1 MISTLIRQLFDDQFD
16 AVCGA
21 LPDAARALLESVPV
35 HVEDEPSAEVLRSMG
50 LNRPDS
56 LCGLYTGIPLSE
68 RSVQQFGHLSDVI
81 HLYRRGI
88 LTAATNPS
96 GHIDEDELRR
106 QIRIT
111 LLHELGHHHGLGEA
125 RLRELGY

>member
-1 MISTLIRQLFDDQFD
+1 MISPPIRELFDALFD
-16 AVCGA
+16 AVCAA
-21 LPDAARALLESVPV
+21 LPDAARALLENVPV
-35 HVEDEPSAEVLRSMG
+35 HVDDEPSAEVLRSMG
-50 LNRPDS
+50 LSRPES

-88 LTAATNPS
+88 LTAATDR
-96 GHIDEDELRR
+96 GGRIDEDELRR

-111 LLHELGHHHGLGEA
+111 LLHELGHHHGLGES